1 MACYDLDRFRAF
13 VASDGFAE
21 LFDLPADAMEKV
33 LIDDTELMLFAFR
46 FLRQTLFGEATI
58 PVRPEVADRRRTHR
72 AEMTARLERDAAE
85 RLARAEEG
93 DAGFD

>member
-1 MACYDLDRFRAF
+1 MACYDLDRF
-13 VASDGFAE
+13 
-21 LFDLPADAMEKV
+21 
-33 LIDDTELMLFAFR
+33 
-46 FLRQTLFGEATI
+46 
-58 PVRPEVADRRRTHR
+58 R